1 MLWGMPVLLALLS
14 GAGLLLALLAD
25 DGWHLLA
32 WLGVAAPLLAV
43 EASDDSLAG
52 WWKERYTLAE
62 YHERLKAVPQY
73 RVEQVQDAGHMLHHD
88 QPAAVARLIEDF
100 CSASS

>member
-1 MLWGMPVLLALLS
+1 
-14 GAGLLLALLAD
+14 
-25 DGWHLLA
+25 
-32 WLGVAAPLLAV
+32 V

-62 YHERLKAVPQY
+62 YHQRLQAVPDY
-73 RVEQVQDAGHMLHHD
+73 RVARVEDAGHMLHHD

-100 CSASS
+100 CTTAD